1 MAKKIRVLLVDD
13 SASVRSSLI
22 AGLSAEPDI
31 DVVGSARD
39 GLEAVEQV
47 KALTPDVVTLD
58 IEMPRLDGLGA
69 LERIMVERPTPVVM
83 VSSLTRK
90 GAEVTIQALEL
101 GAVDFALK
109 TATRG
114 SSAVRGLIAELAEKI
129 RQAATA
135 NVKALVRQADSS
147 EQIPVA
153 LRPEKETGSSS
164 ERVVVIASSTGGPQA
179 LRAVIPFLPANL
191 PAPVLVIQH
200 LPAGFT
206 SRLAA
211 SLDKAS
217 PLTVEEARPG
227 VQLSAGLVL
236 VAPGGVHM
244 TLSKAGS
251 IRLSLADPECGV
263 RPAANV
269 TMESVAS
276 VYGEASVGVV
286 LTGMGADG
294 TRGAGLIKR
303 AGGTVIVEDKSTC
316 VIYGMPKSVTE
327 SGHTDEEVP
336 LPRIASRIVRA
347 CWTRAR
353 KEEAAV

>member
-1 MAKKIRVLLVDD
+1 MADKIRVLLVDD
-13 SASVRSSLI
+13 SASVRSSLM

-47 KALTPDVVTLD
+47 KALAPDVVTLD

-109 TATRG
+109 TAARG
-114 SSAVRGLIAELAEKI
+114 SSAVRGLIVELAEKI

-135 NVKALVRQADSS
+135 NVTALVQRADLS

-153 LRPEKETGSSS
+153 SRPEGESGSWS

-179 LRAVIPFLPANL
+179 LRAVIPYLPADL

-206 SRLAA
+206 SRLAT

-227 VQLSAGLVL
+227 VRLCAGLVL

-276 VYGEASVGVV
+276 VYGQSSVGVV

-294 TRGAGLIKR
+294 TRGAGLIKK
-303 AGGTVIVEDKSTC
+303 AGGTVIVEDESTC

-347 CWTRAR
+347 CGTRAR
-353 KEEAAV
+353 AEEAAV